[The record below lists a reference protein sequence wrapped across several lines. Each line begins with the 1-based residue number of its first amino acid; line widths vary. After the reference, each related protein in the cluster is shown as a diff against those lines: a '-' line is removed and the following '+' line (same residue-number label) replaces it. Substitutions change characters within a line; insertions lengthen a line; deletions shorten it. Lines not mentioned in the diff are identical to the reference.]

1 MEEKMIKRY
10 SHLKSLI
17 KIACFLMLFT
27 AIGCA
32 PNSVTKNAGSN
43 EEQNKASVRRFTNE
57 VYIKGNMAVFDDI
70 VAENAVLH
78 DNEKKADSIEMA
90 KRQIRMIT
98 SMYSNLQITIEDIIA
113 EGDMVAMR
121 TTFKGVFRRNG
132 KNFTVPSLSLSRF
145 KDGKII
151 EAWDMYDNLNIFRQL
166 GISPPPKS

>member
-1 MEEKMIKRY
+1 MIKRY

-17 KIACFLMLFT
+17 KIACFLMIFT

-32 PNSVTKNAGSN
+32 PTSVTKDTGSN
-43 EEQNKASVRRFTNE
+43 EEQNKATVRRLINE
-57 VYIKGNMAVFDDI
+57 VYLKGNMAVFDEI

-78 DNEKKADSIEMA
+78 GNEKTAESVGMV

-98 SMYSNLQITIEDIIA
+98 SMFRNLQITIEDIIV
-113 EGDMVAMR
+113 EGDVVAMR

-132 KNFTVPSLSLSRF
+132 KNFTVPSLSMIRF

-166 GISPPPKS
+166 GISPPPATKR